1 MNLRDLPDM
10 SAAYKQVQERN
21 DGNLA
26 NNAPPYDKVTRR
38 DVITGRLGKDEMGGK
53 RKKHD
58 CAKKVNYKADGSSVA
73 EEFDVIPEMHTMLE
87 DGTVTHYDIT
97 NGEYIYEN
105 VPVEDLEILISEKH
119 EHFDNYDKNAEML
132 EAMSSYDRNRKRAAE
147 RAAARN
153 AARAAGKT
161 GVVPGVGYVSPRPER
176 ETYVDSAGVTRHKSG
191 AKMPK
196 KEEVEQYVDFLVDE
210 GYDCSELTWEE
221 ITEEYETLD
230 EGLRSAVKRL
240 LGKKDAPAEKKPESR
255 GEQLRKKYNVG
266 PERSDTSAKRQ
277 ILDRTR
283 AKAERDKKEF
293 GGSRY
298 SKSVSDKSA
307 AAHDRY
313 LRAGYSKY
321 GADDRRGSG
330 NKARKRAAALKGEAF
345 AFSDAEWEEL
355 AMLGEEIDTMTDEQ
369 LIDFMEEIILEV
381 AEDDQ
386 DLIEICEALEEV
398 EVISERMD
406 PKEIQRR
413 RDQAK
418 DRLATGAAMKKAAA
432 SSSDSAGPSRL
443 ERMKSAAKS
452 AATRVGSA
460 AKAGAKMAGR
470 AANKAGKAAVTAAGK
485 AAGTYQGEKEAAR
498 IKAKR
503 ASMQKTPP
511 KEKSDDDDGTG
522 GKLDALLKSTRGT
535 SSSSDS
541 GSSAGGGGA
550 SSSSSSSSSSGST
563 RRAVGGALK
572 SAARLV
578 GRGLKKAVGKTAR
591 VVSKGSDKLAKRLGE
606 DYEQIAHL
614 YESGLFSIQEIENVI
629 EEGYKEIDR
638 DKENRMYR
646 RAGNLARTSLSAKG
660 KAKKVAQDK
669 SAKIVSAITS
679 QKERER
685 FNKMGD
691 EKARDNYGG

>member
-1 MNLRDLPDM
+1 MNLNDLPDM
-10 SAAYKQVQERN
+10 SDALKQVQMYEVKKKG

-26 NNAPPYDKVTRR
+26 NNAVPYDKVTKA
-38 DVITGRLGKDEMGGK
+38 DIITGALGRDEKGGK
-53 RKKHD
+53 KKPKGHD
-58 CAKKVNYKADGSSVA
+58 CAKLVKYAPDGDVK
-73 EEFDVIPEMHTMLE
+73 EEFETIPEQHTLLE

-97 NGEYIYEN
+97 DGEWIYEN
-105 VPVEDLEILISEKH
+105 VPVEELEIVISEKH
-119 EHFDNYDKNAEML
+119 EHFVNYDKNAEVL
-132 EAMSSYDRNRKRAAE
+132 GEDAKYDRNRKRAAQ
-147 RAAARN
+147 RAADRN

-161 GVVPGVGYVSPRPER
+161 GVVPGVGYVSPRRER

-191 AKMPK
+191 AK
-196 KEEVEQYVDFLVDE
+196 
-210 GYDCSELTWEE
+210 
-221 ITEEYETLD
+221 
-230 EGLRSAVKRL
+230 
-240 LGKKDAPAEKKPESR
+240 
-255 GEQLRKKYNVG
+255 N
-266 PERSDTSAKRQ
+266 
-277 ILDRTR
+277 
-283 AKAERDKKEF
+283 
-293 GGSRY
+293 
-298 SKSVSDKSA
+298 
-307 AAHDRY
+307 
-313 LRAGYSKY
+313 
-321 GADDRRGSG
+321 
-330 NKARKRAAALKGEAF
+330 EAF

-355 AMLGEEIDTMTDEQ
+355 AMLGEEIDIMTDEQ

-386 DLIEICEALEEV
+386 DLLEICEALEEV
-398 EVISERMD
+398 ELISERVD
-406 PKEIQRR
+406 PKETQRR

-452 AATRVGSA
+452 AAKKVGGA
-460 AKAGAKMAGR
+460 VKAGAKLAGR

-511 KEKSDDDDGTG
+511 KEKSDDDDGTD

-550 SSSSSSSSSSGST
+550 SSSSSGSSSSSSSGST
-563 RRAVGGALK
+563 RKAVGGALRAVG
-572 SAARLV
+572 SLV
-578 GRGLKKAVGKTAR
+578 KRGIKKAVGKTAR
-591 VVSKGSDKLAKRLGE
+591 AVSTGSNKLAKRLGE

-629 EEGYKEIDR
+629 EEGYKGKHGQSDKEYADSRSQGGKMVSGDSKQSGAEYTHGRRVKAANPGMQPDVGGKTRPKSQGKMDRGTRADLEYRKANLAKKEEVEYTEEGYKEIDR

-646 RAGNLARTSLSAKG
+646 RAGNLARTSLSSTG
-660 KAKKVAQDK
+660 KAKKTAQDK

-679 QKERER
+679 KKERER
-685 FNKMGD
+685 FDRIGQDPKHQN
-691 EKARDNYGG
+691 NYGG